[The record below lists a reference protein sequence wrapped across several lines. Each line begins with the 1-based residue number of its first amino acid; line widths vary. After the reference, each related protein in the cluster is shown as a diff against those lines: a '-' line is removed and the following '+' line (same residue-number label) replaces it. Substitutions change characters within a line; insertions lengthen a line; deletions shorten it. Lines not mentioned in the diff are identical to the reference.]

1 MRANTYLKDNYNI
14 VSPEI
19 ILLDVNDKSN
29 DVSKLVDELRGVEG
43 IDFVL
48 PFDKLAEHDLT
59 DNMINENLLKI
70 FKSDKYQMVLVNS
83 LYEVASDEL
92 NEQIEVINKMLKT
105 MIRMPLLSEKDL

>member
-1 MRANTYLKDNYNI
+1 MSANTYLKDNYNI

-19 ILLDVNDKSN
+19 ILLDVNDKPN

-48 PFDKLAEHDLT
+48 SFDKLAEYDLT